1 MRLPLR
7 IIPSSV
13 APFFLVASLHAS
25 PATKDTPEKTG
36 DLYGSIVIVRPPSV
50 FGGAQAVLSIDG
62 KDRKYATGP
71 AVFAADVKAGDYDV
85 YSVNAGKSEATIPV
99 AAGKTLYLVKSND
112 EAGQLLLAALRSHA
126 ADQGALKKIIKSH
139 PSIDAVPDSS
149 DWAAVMIVSPPS
161 AFGDPAALV
170 VGDRRK
176 KEDVSKHALT
186 ARMLPGSYA
195 LFDSASV
202 KPLATIAIDS
212 GGLLYVVA
220 RSNAGA
226 QRQLGDIFFDNGNR
240 KGALSLYRSA
250 LAVDSTTVDLY
261 KRYAGLALELEG
273 GKEAMT
279 ALLRLDKSGQAD
291 GQDCQALA
299 GLLAAANRNAE
310 AQQMYNK
317 ALAMANTTPSVFT
330 GLGAVKFKSGDL
342 SGAAAAYENA
352 IRLLPDSAGLY
363 RMAGDVYLRQKDTAK
378 AIASYDLF
386 FSKGGKNPAT
396 AFLDGRLKFLR
407 GDFKDARTCL
417 LRVTGKTKEK
427 PEYLWMLG
435 ESEYRL
441 KGYAKAAPLLARAA
455 ANAPRSPQWTALVEM
470 LLNSLSWTNDYA
482 KMRYWVER
490 YAQSP
495 RRQAAAVA
503 YFRALLK
510 EKTSTK
516 AALAL
521 YDQCIKKYPGDFR
534 SYLRSGTLL
543 SADGGTQGRALE
555 LLKKAAALAAVYG
568 KLARPDDE
576 LAALQV
582 CISSNPQDAQATARI
597 GELMLRKGNTG
608 EAIEKLE
615 AAGKAASADPAV
627 LKALA
632 QGYAAT
638 GKPDSAIAVLQRAE
652 AGAPKDIAVRERLV
666 ELLRRTGRT
675 DTLLSEYKKML
686 DLRRDTVTLTE
697 YASLLF
703 ENKKFAEAQ
712 NALEDLRAT
721 RPDYVPGL
729 MLLCRVLRAQQ
740 KYLPAI
746 DVYKEIGAIAPSY
759 QEALFERAE
768 THLENG
774 QPYWAE
780 LFYQRT
786 LKVNP
791 RHAHAEL
798 GLARVAKL
806 RRNRSAYM
814 LHVNRARNLAQE
826 DPAIE
831 QEYAEGKKEAW

>member
-1 MRLPLR
+1 MRLPLC

-85 YSVNAGKSEATIPV
+85 YSVNAGKPEAVIPV
-99 AAGKTLYLVKSND
+99 EAGKTLYLVKDND

-176 KEDVSKHALT
+176 KEDVSKHTLT

-202 KPLATIAIDS
+202 KPVATIAVDS
-212 GGLLYVVA
+212 GGLLYVAA

-250 LAVDSTTVDLY
+250 LAVDSNTADLY
-261 KRYAGLALELEG
+261 KRYAELALELEG

-317 ALAMANTTPSVFT
+317 ALAMANTAPTVFI
-330 GLGAVKFKSGDL
+330 GLGAVKFKTGDL
-342 SGAAAAYENA
+342 QGAAAAYESA

-441 KGYAKAAPLLARAA
+441 KEYAKAAPLLARAA
-455 ANAPRSPQWTALVEM
+455 VNAPRSPRWTAQVEM
-470 LLNSLSWTNDYA
+470 LLNSFAWTNDYG

-516 AALAL
+516 AALAM
-521 YDQCIKKYPGDFR
+521 YDQCMKKYPGDFR

-543 SADGGTQGRALE
+543 SADGATQGRALE
-555 LLKKAAALAAVYG
+555 LLKKAAALADTAPEVWKALAAVYG
-568 KLARPDDE
+568 KLARPDEE
-576 LAALQV
+576 LVALQV
-582 CISSNPQDAQATARI
+582 CISADPQDAQANARI
-597 GELMLRKGNTG
+597 GELMLRKGKYRRGNR
-608 EAIEKLE
+608 
-615 AAGKAASADPAV
+615 KA
-627 LKALA
+627 
-632 QGYAAT
+632 
-638 GKPDSAIAVLQRAE
+638 
-652 AGAPKDIAVRERLV
+652 
-666 ELLRRTGRT
+666 
-675 DTLLSEYKKML
+675 
-686 DLRRDTVTLTE
+686 
-697 YASLLF
+697 
-703 ENKKFAEAQ
+703 
-712 NALEDLRAT
+712 
-721 RPDYVPGL
+721 
-729 MLLCRVLRAQQ
+729 
-740 KYLPAI
+740 
-746 DVYKEIGAIAPSY
+746 
-759 QEALFERAE
+759 
-768 THLENG
+768 
-774 QPYWAE
+774 
-780 LFYQRT
+780 
-786 LKVNP
+786 
-791 RHAHAEL
+791 
-798 GLARVAKL
+798 
-806 RRNRSAYM
+806 
-814 LHVNRARNLAQE
+814 
-826 DPAIE
+826 
-831 QEYAEGKKEAW
+831 